1 MIGYE
6 FVQGLLTSKNY
17 KKPKN
22 FACAHENMQA
32 NFILFLNIQ
41 IKIKRIFSWQLPSAG
56 LTSIMSLLNPTFP
69 I

>member
-41 IKIKRIFSWQLPSAG
+41 IKIKRIFS
-56 LTSIMSLLNPTFP
+56 
-69 I
+69 